1 MADIRKLTVLGRSDF
16 SSIPMI
22 TQFVAESAEAAL
34 LDDDAIAHCQ
44 LAVDEACTNV
54 IEHAYEHDPELTFE
68 VICTIEPGTLTIK
81 VLDEGKEFD
90 PTAAPPPQFSDNLD
104 DIRPGGVGIHLIK
117 KLMDDVRYEY
127 VDDRNSLTMVK
138 TSANQPPVDSTSDI
152 SQRTERDVVVVTP
165 KGQVDSMVATSL
177 DELLSNIIKGGAKR
191 ILIDMHELTYIS
203 SKGLKALVSGW
214 RAARDSGGELALCAI
229 TPRVRNI
236 VDMIGLNQVFSVYQS
251 VGEAIDAMQEGA
263 AS

>member
-22 TQFVAESAEAAL
+22 TQFVAASAEAAL
-34 LDDDAIAHCQ
+34 LDEDAIAHCQ

-54 IEHAYEHDPELTFE
+54 IEHAYEHDPEMTFE

-81 VLDEGKEFD
+81 VMDKGKEFD
-90 PTAAPPPQFSDNLD
+90 PTAAPPPQFSENLD

-127 VDDRNSLTMVK
+127 TDNHNSLTLVK
-138 TSANQPPVDSTSDI
+138 TSANQAQALVGSDI
-152 SQRTERDVVVVTP
+152 LQRTERGIVVLTP

-177 DELLSNIIKGGAKR
+177 DELLSKVIQDGGNR
-191 ILIDMHELTYIS
+191 ILCDMHDVTYIS

-214 RAARDSGGELALCAI
+214 RAARDKGGDLALCSI
-229 TPRVRNI
+229 TPRVRSI
-236 VDMIGLNQVFSVYQS
+236 VDTIGLNQVFSVYPA
-251 VGEAIDAMQEGA
+251 VGDAIDAMQG
-263 AS
+263 